1 MDKEVI
7 KVISLNQKNGMKS
20 QTFGEMI
27 KELRLELNYSL
38 KFVGESIGYS
48 PKLLSKIEKNE
59 KRAPEK
65 IIKDLAEVYKTS
77 YKELIV
83 KYLSEEIYYRVRS
96 NEFADEILNIVKRR
110 LKKEGKGTQRE
121 ESREEILESIKIYF
135 SDKPVEKAWI
145 FGSFAT
151 KTSISKDSDID
162 IMVVFKKPNK
172 ISLFDLVQ
180 MKDDLARRTGREVD
194 LVEEGQELK
203 SFKNSI
209 EQERLLVY
217 GS

>member
-1 MDKEVI
+1 
-7 KVISLNQKNGMKS
+7 MKS

-38 KFVGESIGYS
+38 KFVGDRIGYN
-48 PKLLSKIEKNE
+48 PRLLSKIEKNE

-65 IIKDLAEVYKTS
+65 IIKDLSKVYKAS
-77 YKELIV
+77 YKKLVV
-83 KYLSEEIYYRVRS
+83 KYLSEEVYYRIRS
-96 NEFADEILNIVKRR
+96 NEFADEVLNIVKRR
-110 LKKEGKGTQRE
+110 LKKEGRGTQRE
-121 ESREEILESIKIYF
+121 ESREKILESIKTYF
-135 SDKPVEKAWI
+135 SDKPVEKAWV
-145 FGSFAT
+145 FGSFARNT
-151 KTSISKDSDID
+151 FISKDSDID

-172 ISLFDLVQ
+172 VSLFDLVQ
-180 MKDDLARRTGREVD
+180 MKEELAKKTGREVD

>member
-1 MDKEVI
+1 
-7 KVISLNQKNGMKS
+7 MKS
-20 QTFGEMI
+20 RTFGEMI

-38 KFVGESIGYS
+38 KFVSERIGYS
-48 PKLLSKIEKNE
+48 PRLLSKIEKNE

-65 IIKDLAEVYKTS
+65 IIKDLSRVYEVSYKT
-77 YKELIV
+77 LIV
-83 KYLSEEIYYRVRS
+83 KYLSEEVYYQIRS
-96 NEFADEILNIVKRR
+96 SEFAEEVLNIVKRR
-110 LKKEGKGTQRE
+110 LKKEGRGTKRE
-121 ESREEILESIKIYF
+121 ESREKILESIKTYF
-135 SDKPVEKAWI
+135 SDKPVEKAWV
-145 FGSFAT
+145 FGSFARNT
-151 KTSISKDSDID
+151 FISKDSDID

-180 MKDDLARRTGREVD
+180 MKEELTDKTGREVD

-209 EQERLLVY
+209 ERERLLVY

>member
-1 MDKEVI
+1 
-7 KVISLNQKNGMKS
+7 MKS
-20 QTFGEMI
+20 RTFGEMI

-38 KFVGESIGYS
+38 KFVSERIGYS
-48 PKLLSKIEKNE
+48 PRLLSKIEKNE

-65 IIKDLAEVYKTS
+65 IIKDLSRVYEVSYKT
-77 YKELIV
+77 LIV
-83 KYLSEEIYYRVRS
+83 KYLSEEVYYQIRS
-96 NEFADEILNIVKRR
+96 SEFAEEVLNIVKRR
-110 LKKEGKGTQRE
+110 LKKEGRGTKRE
-121 ESREEILESIKIYF
+121 ESREKILESIKTYF

-145 FGSFAT
+145 FGSFARNT
-151 KTSISKDSDID
+151 FISKDSDID

-180 MKDDLARRTGREVD
+180 MKEELTDKTGREVD

-209 EQERLLVY
+209 ERERLLVY